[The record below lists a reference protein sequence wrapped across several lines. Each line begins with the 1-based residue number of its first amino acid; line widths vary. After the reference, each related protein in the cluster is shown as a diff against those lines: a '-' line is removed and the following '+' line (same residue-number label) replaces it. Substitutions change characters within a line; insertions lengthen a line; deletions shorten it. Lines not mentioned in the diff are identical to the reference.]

1 VAQDTPQDAVAR
13 ALVALLRI
21 VRELRSRCPWD
32 REQTLPSLSK
42 HLIEEAYEAA
52 DAIAHGPAA
61 ALADELGDLVT
72 QGLFAAVV
80 AEETGQLTLEAMVE
94 GAAQKLI
101 RRHPHVYG
109 SASAETASEV
119 VTNWNAIKEAERRA
133 AGATSM
139 LDGVARSLP
148 ALMRAEK
155 LGARARLAG
164 MDWHDIRA
172 VLAKVR
178 EELEEVESALSHN
191 EPDEAAAE
199 LGDMLLALA
208 NAPRFLERSAEEVL
222 RGACDKFSSRF
233 REVERLADER
243 GLALTK
249 LGPAAIEELWQA
261 AKLSHQQTNE
271 TVKRRR

>member
-1 VAQDTPQDAVAR
+1 VAQDTTQDAIAR

-80 AEETGQLTLEAMVE
+80 AEETGQFTLKAMIE

-109 SASAETASEV
+109 TASAKTASEV
-119 VTNWNAIKEAERRA
+119 VTSWNTIKAAERKA

-155 LGARARLAG
+155 LGLRARLAG
-164 MDWHDIRA
+164 MDWHDIHA

-178 EELEEVESALSHN
+178 EEMDEVEGALARDD
-191 EPDEAAAE
+191 PAEAAGE

-222 RGACDKFSSRF
+222 RQACDKFSSRF
-233 REVERLADER
+233 REVERLAAER

-249 LGPAAIEELWQA
+249 LAPAALEELWQA
-261 AKLSHQQTNE
+261 AKLSDQE
-271 TVKRRR
+271 ASAKRRG